1 MGGSL
6 AKAVKRY
13 GIAEK
18 VYGFT
23 NSEKNK
29 KDILELNLVDE
40 IVDLETLKKVSD
52 VIILSIPVD
61 AIIAMFPSFLDIDEK
76 TTIIDMGSTKEY
88 IVKNIPSKIRK
99 NFIAAHPMTGTEKNG
114 PKAAIDNLYEGKTVV
129 LCDLEDNANMHVNK
143 AFKIFQEIGMRIVVM
158 NSHEHDV
165 NACYISHLPHLISFS
180 LANTV
185 MSHQNPKEIIALAA
199 GGFKDMSRIAKSS
212 PRMWGD
218 IFKQNRENMLES
230 IKSFEDQMNEAKKM
244 IEEERKEKEKKLM
257 FANIVSLHVKLVL
270 QCVATLA
277 TQILEILVLG
287 VKKQILWKKSSLF
300 CLQDKTL
307 LFSTFLISLKLSK

>member
-1 MGGSL
+1 MNIGIIGLGLMGGSL

-13 GIAEK
+13 GISKK

-29 KDILELNLVDE
+29 KEIEELGLVDE
-40 IVDLETLKKVSD
+40 LVDLETLKKVSD

-61 AIIAMFPSFLDIDEK
+61 AIISMFPNFLDIGEK

-88 IVKNIPSKIRK
+88 IVKNIPPKIRK

-129 LCDLEDNANMHVNK
+129 LCDLEDNENMHVNK

-165 NACYISHLPHLISFS
+165 NACYISHLPHLISFG

-244 IEEERKEKEKKLM
+244 IEEERYEDLENWMKK
-257 FANIVSLHVKLVL
+257 ANSLH
-270 QCVATLA
+270 
-277 TQILEILVLG
+277 EIL
-287 VKKQILWKKSSLF
+287 
-300 CLQDKTL
+300 
-307 LFSTFLISLKLSK
+307 

>member
-1 MGGSL
+1 MNIGIIGLGLMGGSL

-13 GIAEK
+13 GISKK

-29 KDILELNLVDE
+29 KEIEELGLVDE
-40 IVDLETLKKVSD
+40 LVDLETLKKVSD

-61 AIIAMFPSFLDIDEK
+61 AIISMFPNFLDINEK

-88 IVKNIPSKIRK
+88 IVKNIPPKIRK

-199 GGFKDMSRIAKSS
+199 GGFKDMSRIAKSI

-244 IEEERKEKEKKLM
+244 IEEERYEDLENWMKK
-257 FANIVSLHVKLVL
+257 ANSLH
-270 QCVATLA
+270 
-277 TQILEILVLG
+277 EIL
-287 VKKQILWKKSSLF
+287 
-300 CLQDKTL
+300 
-307 LFSTFLISLKLSK
+307 

>member
-1 MGGSL
+1 MNIGIIGLGLMGGSL

-129 LCDLEDNANMHVNK
+129 LCDLEANDNIHVNK
-143 AFKIFQEIGMRIVVM
+143 AFRIFQEIGMRIVVM
-158 NSHEHDV
+158 DSKEHDV

-230 IKSFEDQMNEAKKM
+230 IKYFEEQLSLAKNM
-244 IEEERKEKEKKLM
+244 IKEEKYEELEEWMKK
-257 FANIVSLHVKLVL
+257 ANSLH
-270 QCVATLA
+270 
-277 TQILEILVLG
+277 EIL
-287 VKKQILWKKSSLF
+287 
-300 CLQDKTL
+300 
-307 LFSTFLISLKLSK
+307 

>member
-1 MGGSL
+1 MNIGIIGLGLMGGSL

-13 GIAEK
+13 GISKK

-29 KDILELNLVDE
+29 KEIEELGLVDE
-40 IVDLETLKKVSD
+40 LVDLETLKKVSD

-61 AIIAMFPSFLDIDEK
+61 AIISMFPNFLDINEK
-76 TTIIDMGSTKEY
+76 TTIIYMGSTKDY
-88 IVKNIPSKIRK
+88 IVKNIPHKIRK

-165 NACYISHLPHLISFS
+165 NACYISHLPHLISFG

-244 IEEERKEKEKKLM
+244 IEEERYEDLENWMKK
-257 FANIVSLHVKLVL
+257 ANSLH
-270 QCVATLA
+270 
-277 TQILEILVLG
+277 EIL
-287 VKKQILWKKSSLF
+287 
-300 CLQDKTL
+300 
-307 LFSTFLISLKLSK
+307 

>member
-1 MGGSL
+1 MNIGIIGLGLMGGSL

-13 GIAEK
+13 GISKK

-23 NSEKNK
+23 NSEKNAK
-29 KDILELNLVDE
+29 EIEELGLVDE
-40 IVDLETLKKVSD
+40 LVDLETLKKVSD

-61 AIIAMFPSFLDIDEK
+61 AIISMFPNFLDINEK

-88 IVKNIPSKIRK
+88 IVKNIPPKIRK

-165 NACYISHLPHLISFS
+165 NACYISHLPHLISFG

-218 IFKQNRENMLES
+218 IFKQNRENMLKS

-244 IEEERKEKEKKLM
+244 IEEERYEDLENWMKK
-257 FANIVSLHVKLVL
+257 ANSLH
-270 QCVATLA
+270 
-277 TQILEILVLG
+277 EIL
-287 VKKQILWKKSSLF
+287 
-300 CLQDKTL
+300 
-307 LFSTFLISLKLSK
+307 

>member
-1 MGGSL
+1 MNIGIIGLGLMGGSL

-13 GIAEK
+13 GISKK

-29 KDILELNLVDE
+29 KEIEELGLVDE
-40 IVDLETLKKVSD
+40 LVDLETLKKVSD

-61 AIIAMFPSFLDIDEK
+61 AIISMFPNFLDINEK

-88 IVKNIPSKIRK
+88 IVKNIPPKIRK

-165 NACYISHLPHLISFS
+165 NACYISHLPHLISFG

-218 IFKQNRENMLES
+218 IFKQNRQNMLES

-244 IEEERKEKEKKLM
+244 IEEERYEDLENWMKK
-257 FANIVSLHVKLVL
+257 ANSLH
-270 QCVATLA
+270 
-277 TQILEILVLG
+277 EIL
-287 VKKQILWKKSSLF
+287 
-300 CLQDKTL
+300 
-307 LFSTFLISLKLSK
+307 

>member
-1 MGGSL
+1 MNIGIIGLGLMGGSL

-13 GIAEK
+13 GISKK

-29 KDILELNLVDE
+29 KEIEELGLVDE
-40 IVDLETLKKVSD
+40 LVDLETLKKVSD

-61 AIIAMFPSFLDIDEK
+61 AIISMFPNFLDINEK

-88 IVKNIPSKIRK
+88 IVKNIPPKIRK

-114 PKAAIDNLYEGKTVV
+114 PNATIDNLYEGKTVV
-129 LCDLEDNANMHVNK
+129 LCDLEDNANIHVNK

-165 NACYISHLPHLISFS
+165 NACYISHLPHLISFG

-230 IKSFEDQMNEAKKM
+230 IKSFEEQMNEAKKM
-244 IEEERKEKEKKLM
+244 IEEERYEDLENWMKK
-257 FANIVSLHVKLVL
+257 ANSLH
-270 QCVATLA
+270 
-277 TQILEILVLG
+277 EIL
-287 VKKQILWKKSSLF
+287 
-300 CLQDKTL
+300 
-307 LFSTFLISLKLSK
+307 

>member
-1 MGGSL
+1 MNIGIIGLGLMGGSL

-13 GIAEK
+13 GISKK

-29 KDILELNLVDE
+29 KEIEELGLVDE
-40 IVDLETLKKVSD
+40 LVDLETLKKVSD

-61 AIIAMFPSFLDIDEK
+61 AIISMFPNFLDINEK

-88 IVKNIPSKIRK
+88 IVKNIPPKIRK

-129 LCDLEDNANMHVNK
+129 LCDLEDNANIHVNK

-218 IFKQNRENMLES
+218 IFKQNRQNMLES

-244 IEEERKEKEKKLM
+244 IEDERYEELEDWMKK
-257 FANIVSLHVKLVL
+257 ANSLH
-270 QCVATLA
+270 
-277 TQILEILVLG
+277 EIL
-287 VKKQILWKKSSLF
+287 
-300 CLQDKTL
+300 
-307 LFSTFLISLKLSK
+307 

>member
-1 MGGSL
+1 MNIGIIGLGLMGGSL

-13 GIAEK
+13 GISKK

-29 KDILELNLVDE
+29 KEIEELGLVDE
-40 IVDLETLKKVSD
+40 LVDLETLKKVSD

-61 AIIAMFPSFLDIDEK
+61 AIISMFPNFLDINEK

-88 IVKNIPSKIRK
+88 IVKNIPTKIRK

-129 LCDLEDNANMHVNK
+129 LCDLEDNENMHVNK

-165 NACYISHLPHLISFS
+165 NACYISHLPHLISFG

-244 IEEERKEKEKKLM
+244 IEDERYEELENWMKK
-257 FANIVSLHVKLVL
+257 ANSLH
-270 QCVATLA
+270 
-277 TQILEILVLG
+277 EIL
-287 VKKQILWKKSSLF
+287 
-300 CLQDKTL
+300 
-307 LFSTFLISLKLSK
+307 

>member
-1 MGGSL
+1 MNIGIIGLGLMGGSL

-13 GIAEK
+13 GISKK

-29 KDILELNLVDE
+29 KEIEELGLVDE
-40 IVDLETLKKVSD
+40 LVDLETLKKVSD

-61 AIIAMFPSFLDIDEK
+61 AIISMFPNFLDINEK

-88 IVKNIPSKIRK
+88 IVKNIPTKIRK
-99 NFIAAHPMTGTEKNG
+99 NFVAAHPMTGTEKNG

-129 LCDLEDNANMHVNK
+129 LCDLEDNENMHVKK

-165 NACYISHLPHLISFS
+165 NACYISHLPHLISFG

-244 IEEERKEKEKKLM
+244 IEEERYEDLENWMKK
-257 FANIVSLHVKLVL
+257 ANSLH
-270 QCVATLA
+270 
-277 TQILEILVLG
+277 EIL
-287 VKKQILWKKSSLF
+287 
-300 CLQDKTL
+300 
-307 LFSTFLISLKLSK
+307 

>member
-1 MGGSL
+1 MNIGIIGLGLMGGSL

-13 GIAEK
+13 GISKK

-29 KDILELNLVDE
+29 KEIEELGLVDE
-40 IVDLETLKKVSD
+40 LVDLETLKKVSD

-61 AIIAMFPSFLDIDEK
+61 AIISMFPNFLDINDK

-99 NFIAAHPMTGTEKNG
+99 NFVAAHPMTGTEKNG

-129 LCDLEDNANMHVNK
+129 LCDLEDNANIHVNK

-165 NACYISHLPHLISFS
+165 NACYISHLPHLISFG

-218 IFKQNRENMLES
+218 IFKQNRQNMLES

-244 IEEERKEKEKKLM
+244 IEEERYEELENWMKK
-257 FANIVSLHVKLVL
+257 ANSLH
-270 QCVATLA
+270 
-277 TQILEILVLG
+277 EIL
-287 VKKQILWKKSSLF
+287 
-300 CLQDKTL
+300 
-307 LFSTFLISLKLSK
+307 

>member
-1 MGGSL
+1 MNIGIIGLGLMGGSL

-13 GIAEK
+13 GISKK

-29 KDILELNLVDE
+29 KEIEELGLVDE
-40 IVDLETLKKVSD
+40 LVDLETLKKVSD

-61 AIIAMFPSFLDIDEK
+61 AIISMFPNFLDINEK

-88 IVKNIPSKIRK
+88 IVKNIPTKIRK
-99 NFIAAHPMTGTEKNG
+99 NFVAAHPMTGTEKNG

-129 LCDLEDNANMHVNK
+129 LCDLEDNENMHVNK

-218 IFKQNRENMLES
+218 IFKKNKKKLLASIDLFENQL
-230 IKSFEDQMNEAKKM
+230 KNAKKM
-244 IEEERKEKEKKLM
+244 VEDDNYEDLEKWMKK
-257 FANIVSLHVKLVL
+257 ANTLH
-270 QCVATLA
+270 
-277 TQILEILVLG
+277 EIL
-287 VKKQILWKKSSLF
+287 
-300 CLQDKTL
+300 
-307 LFSTFLISLKLSK
+307 

>member
-1 MGGSL
+1 MNIGIIGLGLMGGSL

-13 GIAEK
+13 GISKK

-29 KDILELNLVDE
+29 KEIEELGLVDE
-40 IVDLETLKKVSD
+40 LVDLETLKKVSD

-61 AIIAMFPSFLDIDEK
+61 AIISMFPNFLDINEK
-76 TTIIDMGSTKEY
+76 RTIIDMGSTKEY
-88 IVKNIPSKIRK
+88 IVKNIPTKIRK
-99 NFIAAHPMTGTEKNG
+99 NFVAAHPMTGTEKNG

-165 NACYISHLPHLISFS
+165 NACYISHLPHLISFG

-244 IEEERKEKEKKLM
+244 IEEERYEDLENWMKK
-257 FANIVSLHVKLVL
+257 ANSLH
-270 QCVATLA
+270 
-277 TQILEILVLG
+277 EIL
-287 VKKQILWKKSSLF
+287 
-300 CLQDKTL
+300 
-307 LFSTFLISLKLSK
+307 

>member
-1 MGGSL
+1 MNIGIIGLGLMGGSL

-13 GIAEK
+13 GIANK

-40 IVDLETLKKVSD
+40 LVDLETLKKVSD
-52 VIILSIPVD
+52 VIILAIPVD
-61 AIIAMFPSFLDIDEK
+61 AIIGMFPDFLDIDEN

-88 IVKNIPSKIRK
+88 IVKYIPQKIRK
-99 NFIAAHPMTGTEKNG
+99 NFVAAHPMTGTEKSG

-129 LCDLEDNANMHVNK
+129 LCDLDDNTDLHK
-143 AFKIFQEIGMRIVVM
+143 ARAFEIFQAIGMRIVVM
-158 NSHEHDV
+158 NSKQHDIH
-165 NACYISHLPHLISFS
+165 ACYMSHLPHILSFS

-185 MSHQNPKEIIALAA
+185 MGHEDPKSIIALAA

-218 IFKQNRENMLES
+218 IFKQNRKNLLDSIDLFES
-230 IKSFEDQMNEAKKM
+230 QLQNARKM
-244 IEEERKEKEKKLM
+244 VEEENYEDLQEWMKK
-257 FANIVSLHVKLVL
+257 ANTLH
-270 QCVATLA
+270 
-277 TQILEILVLG
+277 EIL
-287 VKKQILWKKSSLF
+287 
-300 CLQDKTL
+300 
-307 LFSTFLISLKLSK
+307 

>member
-1 MGGSL
+1 MNIGIIGLGLMGGSL

-13 GIAEK
+13 GISKK

-29 KDILELNLVDE
+29 KEIEELGLVDE
-40 IVDLETLKKVSD
+40 LVDLETLKKVSD

-61 AIIAMFPSFLDIDEK
+61 AIISMFPNFLDINEK

-88 IVKNIPSKIRK
+88 IVKNISTKIRK
-99 NFIAAHPMTGTEKNG
+99 NFVAAHPMTGTEKNG

-165 NACYISHLPHLISFS
+165 NACYISHLPHLISFG

-244 IEEERKEKEKKLM
+244 IEEERYEDLENWMKK
-257 FANIVSLHVKLVL
+257 ANSLH
-270 QCVATLA
+270 
-277 TQILEILVLG
+277 EIL
-287 VKKQILWKKSSLF
+287 
-300 CLQDKTL
+300 
-307 LFSTFLISLKLSK
+307 

>member
-1 MGGSL
+1 MNIGIIGLGLMGGSL

-13 GIAEK
+13 GISKK

-29 KDILELNLVDE
+29 KEIEELGLVDE
-40 IVDLETLKKVSD
+40 LVDLETLKKVSD

-61 AIIAMFPSFLDIDEK
+61 AIISMFPNFLDINEK
-76 TTIIDMGSTKEY
+76 TTIIDMGTTKEY
-88 IVKNIPSKIRK
+88 IVKNIPPKIRK

-129 LCDLEDNANMHVNK
+129 LCDLEDNENMHVNK

-244 IEEERKEKEKKLM
+244 IEEERYEDLENWMKK
-257 FANIVSLHVKLVL
+257 ANSLH
-270 QCVATLA
+270 
-277 TQILEILVLG
+277 EIL
-287 VKKQILWKKSSLF
+287 
-300 CLQDKTL
+300 
-307 LFSTFLISLKLSK
+307 

>member
-1 MGGSL
+1 MNIGIIGLGLMGGSL

-13 GIAEK
+13 GISKK

-29 KDILELNLVDE
+29 KEIEELGLVDE
-40 IVDLETLKKVSD
+40 LVDLETLKKVSD

-61 AIIAMFPSFLDIDEK
+61 AIISMFPNFLDINEK

-88 IVKNIPSKIRK
+88 IVKNIPTKIRK
-99 NFIAAHPMTGTEKNG
+99 NFVAAHPMTGTEKNG

-165 NACYISHLPHLISFS
+165 NACYISHLPHLISFG

-218 IFKQNRENMLES
+218 IFKQNRQNMLES

-244 IEEERKEKEKKLM
+244 IEEERYEDLENWMKK
-257 FANIVSLHVKLVL
+257 ANSLH
-270 QCVATLA
+270 
-277 TQILEILVLG
+277 EIL
-287 VKKQILWKKSSLF
+287 
-300 CLQDKTL
+300 
-307 LFSTFLISLKLSK
+307 

>member
-1 MGGSL
+1 MNIGIIGLGLMGGSL

-13 GIAEK
+13 GISKK

-23 NSEKNK
+23 NSEKNAK
-29 KDILELNLVDE
+29 EIEELGLVDE
-40 IVDLETLKKVSD
+40 LVDLETLKKVSD

-61 AIIAMFPSFLDIDEK
+61 AIISMFPNFLDIGEK

-244 IEEERKEKEKKLM
+244 IEEERYEDLENWMKK
-257 FANIVSLHVKLVL
+257 ANSLH
-270 QCVATLA
+270 
-277 TQILEILVLG
+277 EIL
-287 VKKQILWKKSSLF
+287 
-300 CLQDKTL
+300 
-307 LFSTFLISLKLSK
+307 

>member
-1 MGGSL
+1 MNIGIIGLGLMGGSL

-13 GIAEK
+13 GISKK

-29 KDILELNLVDE
+29 KEIEELGLVDE
-40 IVDLETLKKVSD
+40 LVDLETLKKVSD

-61 AIIAMFPSFLDIDEK
+61 AIISMFPNFLDINEK

-88 IVKNIPSKIRK
+88 IVKNIPTKIRK
-99 NFIAAHPMTGTEKNG
+99 NFVAAHPMTGTEKNG

-129 LCDLEDNANMHVNK
+129 LCDLEDNENMHVNK

-244 IEEERKEKEKKLM
+244 IEEERYEDLENWMKK
-257 FANIVSLHVKLVL
+257 ANSLH
-270 QCVATLA
+270 
-277 TQILEILVLG
+277 EIL
-287 VKKQILWKKSSLF
+287 
-300 CLQDKTL
+300 
-307 LFSTFLISLKLSK
+307 

>member
-1 MGGSL
+1 MNIGIIGLGLMGGSL

-13 GIAEK
+13 GIANK

-40 IVDLETLKKVSD
+40 LVDLETLKKVSD
-52 VIILSIPVD
+52 VIILAIPVD
-61 AIIAMFPSFLDIDEK
+61 AIIGMFPDFLDIDEN

-88 IVKNIPSKIRK
+88 IVKNIPQKIRK
-99 NFIAAHPMTGTEKNG
+99 NFVAAHPMTGTEKSG

-129 LCDLEDNANMHVNK
+129 LCDLDDNTDLHK
-143 AFKIFQEIGMRIVVM
+143 ARAFEIFQAIGMRIVVM
-158 NSHEHDV
+158 NSKQHDIH
-165 NACYISHLPHLISFS
+165 ACYMSHLPHILSFS

-185 MSHQNPKEIIALAA
+185 MGHEDPKSIIALAA

-218 IFKQNRENMLES
+218 IFKQNRKNLLDSIDLFES
-230 IKSFEDQMNEAKKM
+230 QLQNARKM
-244 IEEERKEKEKKLM
+244 VEEENYEDLQEWMKK
-257 FANIVSLHVKLVL
+257 ANTLH
-270 QCVATLA
+270 
-277 TQILEILVLG
+277 EIL
-287 VKKQILWKKSSLF
+287 
-300 CLQDKTL
+300 
-307 LFSTFLISLKLSK
+307 

>member
-1 MGGSL
+1 MNIGIIGLGLMGGSL

-13 GIAEK
+13 GISKK

-29 KDILELNLVDE
+29 KEIEELGLVDE
-40 IVDLETLKKVSD
+40 LVDLETLKKVSD

-61 AIIAMFPSFLDIDEK
+61 AIISMFPNFLDINDK

-88 IVKNIPSKIRK
+88 IVKNIPPKIRK

-114 PKAAIDNLYEGKTVV
+114 PKAAIDNQYEGKTVV

-244 IEEERKEKEKKLM
+244 IEEERYEDLENWMKK
-257 FANIVSLHVKLVL
+257 ANSLH
-270 QCVATLA
+270 
-277 TQILEILVLG
+277 EIL
-287 VKKQILWKKSSLF
+287 
-300 CLQDKTL
+300 
-307 LFSTFLISLKLSK
+307 

>member
-1 MGGSL
+1 MNIGIIGLGLMGGSL

-13 GIAEK
+13 GISKK

-23 NSEKNK
+23 NSEKNAK
-29 KDILELNLVDE
+29 EIEELGLVDE
-40 IVDLETLKKVSD
+40 LVDLETLKKVSD

-61 AIIAMFPSFLDIDEK
+61 AIISMFPNFLDINEK

-88 IVKNIPSKIRK
+88 IVKNIPTKIRK
-99 NFIAAHPMTGTEKNG
+99 NFVAAHPMTGTEKNG

-129 LCDLEDNANMHVNK
+129 LCDLEDNENMHVNK

-165 NACYISHLPHLISFS
+165 NACYISHLPHLISFG

-244 IEEERKEKEKKLM
+244 IEDERYEDLENWMKK
-257 FANIVSLHVKLVL
+257 ANSLH
-270 QCVATLA
+270 
-277 TQILEILVLG
+277 EIL
-287 VKKQILWKKSSLF
+287 
-300 CLQDKTL
+300 
-307 LFSTFLISLKLSK
+307 

>member
-1 MGGSL
+1 MNIGIIGLGLMGGSL

-13 GIAEK
+13 GISKK

-29 KDILELNLVDE
+29 KEIEELGLVDE
-40 IVDLETLKKVSD
+40 LVDLETLKKVSD

-61 AIIAMFPSFLDIDEK
+61 AIISMFPNFLDINEK

-129 LCDLEDNANMHVNK
+129 LCDLEDNENMHVNK

-165 NACYISHLPHLISFS
+165 NACYISHLPHLISFG

-244 IEEERKEKEKKLM
+244 IEEERYEDLENWMKK
-257 FANIVSLHVKLVL
+257 ANSLH
-270 QCVATLA
+270 
-277 TQILEILVLG
+277 EIL
-287 VKKQILWKKSSLF
+287 
-300 CLQDKTL
+300 
-307 LFSTFLISLKLSK
+307 

>member
-1 MGGSL
+1 MNIGIIGLGLMGGSL

-13 GIAEK
+13 GISKK

-23 NSEKNK
+23 NSEKNAK
-29 KDILELNLVDE
+29 EIEELGLVDE
-40 IVDLETLKKVSD
+40 LVDLETLKKVSD

-61 AIIAMFPSFLDIDEK
+61 AIISMFPNFLDINEK

-88 IVKNIPSKIRK
+88 IVKNIPTKIRK
-99 NFIAAHPMTGTEKNG
+99 NFVAAHPMTGTEKNG

-199 GGFKDMSRIAKSS
+199 GGFKDMSRIAKAS

-218 IFKQNRENMLES
+218 IFKQNRQNMLES

-244 IEEERKEKEKKLM
+244 IEDERYEGLEDWMKK
-257 FANIVSLHVKLVL
+257 ANSLH
-270 QCVATLA
+270 
-277 TQILEILVLG
+277 EIL
-287 VKKQILWKKSSLF
+287 
-300 CLQDKTL
+300 
-307 LFSTFLISLKLSK
+307 